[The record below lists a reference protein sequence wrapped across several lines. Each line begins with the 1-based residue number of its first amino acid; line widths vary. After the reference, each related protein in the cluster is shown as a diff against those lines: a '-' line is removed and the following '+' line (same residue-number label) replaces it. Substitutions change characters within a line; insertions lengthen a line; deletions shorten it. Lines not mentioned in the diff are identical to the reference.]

1 MQFVGPIVGKV
12 TQSTARV
19 VVQPQT
25 PGVVTVRLTAVGL
38 PAVEESATAT
48 AGEPVVGVA
57 FSNLAPDTNYALSV
71 HVDGKEVVGRLGRVK
86 THAANPE
93 RLVVA
98 AVSCNFTV
106 REGEAKRW
114 QHLLEAQVKTGRV
127 STVLHIGDQVYLD
140 TAFGQSIQDVRDHG
154 RTEAVRRGIT
164 ARFRRVYEYAWNYA
178 PTREVLATASN
189 LMIWDD
195 HEVRNGWG
203 SHERDRDPASNR
215 HWVGTIARQLYQDFQ
230 RRLWAEP
237 DESVKHEAHAHVFG
251 KVGIV
256 FLDQR
261 GARSFAHDEQR
272 PYLGREQWQWL
283 RETLNSPAFASV
295 TALVLVT
302 SVPLLYVGE
311 GAAFVGGVVFSDLR
325 DQWSY
330 PKHRAEQVELARLIQ
345 AWKGASPHRAAT
357 VLGGDVH
364 VGGRTVVEQLDAA
377 GNWQGVFEQL
387 ITSPITNEPPGALA
401 FFGLKELLLGR
412 DEVLSG
418 ELRFRHEY
426 LTRRRNYAVLDLKAP
441 AVGPAS
447 IVGEL
452 SEDQED

>member
-19 VVQPQT
+19 VVQPEA
-25 PGVVTVRLTAVGL
+25 PGVVTVRLTAGGQ
-38 PAVEESATAT
+38 PAIEQSATAT

-57 FSNLAPDTNYALSV
+57 FSNLAPDTTYSLSV
-71 HVDGKEVVGRLGRVK
+71 QVDGQKIEGRVGRVK
-86 THAANPE
+86 THPANPE

-106 REGEAKRW
+106 REGESKRW

-140 TAFGQSIQDVRDHG
+140 TAFGQSIQDVKDRG
-154 RTEAVRRGIT
+154 RTEAVRRDIT

-215 HWVGTIARQLYQDFQ
+215 HWVGTIARRLYQDFQ

-237 DESVKHEAHAHVFG
+237 DQLAQHEAHAHVFG

-261 GARSFAHDEQR
+261 GARGFAHDEQR
-272 PYLGREQWQWL
+272 PYLGRAQWQWL
-283 RETLNSPAFASV
+283 RDTLDSAAFANV
-295 TALVLVT
+295 TALVMVT

-311 GAAFVGGVVFSDLR
+311 GAAAIGGVMFSDLR

-330 PKHRAEQVELARLIQ
+330 PEHRAEQLELARLIQ
-345 AWKGASPHRAAT
+345 AWKKGLPARAVT

-364 VGGRTVVEQLDAA
+364 VGGRTAVEQRDAA
-377 GNWQGVFEQL
+377 GNWQRVFDQL

-401 FFGLKELLLGR
+401 FFGLKTLLLER
-412 DEVLSG
+412 DEPLTD

-441 AVGPAS
+441 AVGAAS
-447 IVGEL
+447 IAGEL